1 MNEAEMELARIRAK
15 AERLE
20 RRISDSDGGAR

>member
-1 MNEAEMELARIRAK
+1 MNEDEIELARVRAK

-20 RRISDSDGGAR
+20 RSISESDGGAI

>member
-1 MNEAEMELARIRAK
+1 MNAAQIELAQIRAK

-20 RRISDSDGGAR
+20 RSISESDWGEM

>member
-1 MNEAEMELARIRAK
+1 MNAAHIELARVRAK

-20 RRISDSDGGAR
+20 RSISESDGGEM

>member
-1 MNEAEMELARIRAK
+1 MNAEHIELARARAK

-20 RRISDSDGGAR
+20 RSISESDGGAS

>member
-1 MNEAEMELARIRAK
+1 MNAAQIELERVRAK

-20 RRISDSDGGAR
+20 RSISESDGRAI

>member
-1 MNEAEMELARIRAK
+1 MNEAEIDIARVRAK

-20 RRISDSDGGAR
+20 RSISESDGWAS